1 MVNKEHIMLLN
12 DELKKILQ
20 LELQAGNI
28 IAETAICGFSKTEPN
43 HLFVFLEKPFLT
55 PIQKNMPGITYTE
68 VNDAHYWKAETAPSW
83 RAAAASR
90 AVSASGETSTAV
102 RPARQVA
109 RTPSTAR
116 SVVSCLIRN
125 ARAPAASAASAPAP
139 GRAPVDSRAETVSKD
154 RRAHV

>member
-55 PIQKNMPGITYTE
+55 TIQKNMPGITYTE
-68 VNDAHYWKAETAPSW
+68 VNDVHYWKAEYTDEKNHQTLA
-83 RAAAASR
+83 
-90 AVSASGETSTAV
+90 
-102 RPARQVA
+102 
-109 RTPSTAR
+109 
-116 SVVSCLIRN
+116 C
-125 ARAPAASAASAPAP
+125 
-139 GRAPVDSRAETVSKD
+139 KF
-154 RRAHV
+154 